1 MSSPGVSIPG
11 TGCGLIFDVIETGS
25 PSSPGVPIPG
35 NTFGLMSAKSKQCL
49 FRVLESQIGGTS
61 CGLIPSVIGTGSVS
75 NPGVSVPSS
84 GCVLIPVMIVN

>member
-1 MSSPGVSIPG
+1 MK
-11 TGCGLIFDVIETGS
+11 
-25 PSSPGVPIPG
+25 
-35 NTFGLMSAKSKQCL
+35 SAKSKKCI
-49 FRVLESQIGGTS
+49 FSVLESQIGGTS